1 MGDVEKFF
9 DGRGVGMSIH
19 QGHRERVKAEFLQGG
34 LSHFPE
40 HRVLELLLFYS
51 RLQGDVNPLAHRL
64 LETFGSLS
72 GVLDADVARL
82 MEVPGVG
89 ENTAAL
95 LKLIPAV
102 SAKYLSSR
110 INSEIMIID
119 SRDIEEL
126 FRPYFFGAKNEMTY
140 LAALD
145 GKGKLLGVRKIS
157 EGIPNATDITTR
169 QVAEATLAL
178 NATVVILAHNHIS
191 GIATPSNAD
200 LVSTAYLQDFLG
212 KMSVS
217 LRDHVIMVDGDMVSL
232 RDSRYLR

>member
-1 MGDVEKFF
+1 MN
-9 DGRGVGMSIH
+9 IH

-34 LSHFPE
+34 LTHFPE

-64 LETFGSLS
+64 LDTFGSLA
-72 GVLDADVARL
+72 GVLDADKARL
-82 MEVPGVG
+82 LEVPGVG

-95 LKLIPAV
+95 LKLIPAI

-110 INSEIMIID
+110 MSAETIIET
-119 SRDIEEL
+119 SRDIEAL
-126 FRPYFFGAKNEMTY
+126 FRPYFFGAKNEMSY

-145 GKGKLLGVRKIS
+145 GKGKLLGVRKLS
-157 EGIPNATDITTR
+157 EGIPNATDITVR

-178 NATVVILAHNHIS
+178 GATAVILAHNHTS

-212 KMSVS
+212 KMSVT
-217 LRDHVIMVDGDMVSL
+217 LRDHVILVDGEMVSL
-232 RDSRYLR
+232 RDDRYLR